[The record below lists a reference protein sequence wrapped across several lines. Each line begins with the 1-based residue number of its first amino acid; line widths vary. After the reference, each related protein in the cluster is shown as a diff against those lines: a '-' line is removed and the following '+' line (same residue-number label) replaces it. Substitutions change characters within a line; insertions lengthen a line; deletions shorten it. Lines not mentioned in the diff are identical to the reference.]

1 MDIKLQLLTNYITDL
16 LRLQL
21 PELSFDAN
29 EVADTTAISALREI
43 QEIVKNDKLSDFE
56 IVDEIVNIFGKYHL
70 DFGARHDF

>member
-21 PELSFDAN
+21 PELSFDAD

-43 QEIVKNDKLSDFE
+43 QEILQDDSLSDFYA
-56 IVDEIVNIFGKYHL
+56 IDEIVKVFEKYHL
-70 DFGARHDF
+70 DFGVRHDF